1 MKCCKGICKAK
12 KKDDKKNLQNE
23 EENAEIFF
31 RKNAFK
37 ENGLSG
43 KGLKNGAKISGD

>member
-1 MKCCKGICKAK
+1 LQGEE
-12 KKDDKKNLQNE
+12 KDDKKNLQSE
-23 EENAEIFF
+23 KENAEIFF

-43 KGLKNGAKISGD
+43 KGLKNGEKISGN

>member
-1 MKCCKGICKAK
+1 MKCCKEICKAK
-12 KKDDKKNLQNE
+12 KKDDKKNLQSE
-23 EENAEIFF
+23 QENAEIFF

-43 KGLKNGAKISGD
+43 KELNNGAKISGD

>member
-1 MKCCKGICKAK
+1 MKCCKEICKAK
-12 KKDDKKNLQNE
+12 KKDDNKNLQSE
-23 EENAEIFF
+23 KENAEIFF

-43 KGLKNGAKISGD
+43 KELNNGAKISGD